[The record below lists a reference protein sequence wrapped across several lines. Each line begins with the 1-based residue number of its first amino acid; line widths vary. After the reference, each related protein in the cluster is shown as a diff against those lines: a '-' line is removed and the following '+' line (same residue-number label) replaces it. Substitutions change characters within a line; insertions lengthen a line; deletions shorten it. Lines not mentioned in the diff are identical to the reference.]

1 MSIHLGDEAP
11 NFTADTTEG
20 KIDFHEWKNGSW
32 AVLFSH
38 PADFTP
44 VCTTELGRTAG
55 LHDEFEKRGVK
66 TIAVSVDSVEDH
78 KGWAPDIKDVGGI
91 PLNFPIIADPDRKVS
106 ELYDMIHPG
115 EGDTSTVRS
124 VFIIDPSNKVRLT
137 LTYPKS
143 VGRNFDEILRVVD
156 ALQLTDA
163 QPGLHPR
170 RLDTRPARDRG
181 DGDVDRG
188 CQGASSAR
196 SKRSS
201 PTSAGPPSRRARA
214 ALSATPERQ
223 PDAVPPVDEVTRLTR
238 RGLRLA
244 QFTVAYNVV
253 EGVLAVSVGL
263 AAGLVS
269 LVGFGLDSA
278 IESVS
283 AVLVGLR
290 LSARLRHGAADPV
303 KERRALR
310 GVAIS
315 FFVLAGY
322 VVVEGGRALVSGAE
336 PESSPFGLAILGVSS
351 GGDAGAC
358 GGQTARGARPRRRP
372 AHSHRCPA
380 DRDLHRA
387 QPLDAGRTRAVRAHR
402 RVLARP
408 GRGVRDRRLRDP

>member
-20 KIDFHEWKNGSW
+20 QIDFPEWKNGSW

-55 LHDEFEKRGVK
+55 LSDEFGKRGVK

-163 QPGLHPR
+163 QP
-170 RLDTRPARDRG
+170 
-181 DGDVDRG
+181 
-188 CQGASSAR
+188 
-196 SKRSS
+196 
-201 PTSAGPPSRRARA
+201 
-214 ALSATPERQ
+214 
-223 PDAVPPVDEVTRLTR
+223 
-238 RGLRLA
+238 
-244 QFTVAYNVV
+244 
-253 EGVLAVSVGL
+253 VS
-263 AAGLVS
+263 
-269 LVGFGLDSA
+269 
-278 IESVS
+278 
-283 AVLVGLR
+283 
-290 LSARLRHGAADPV
+290 
-303 KERRALR
+303 
-310 GVAIS
+310 
-315 FFVLAGY
+315 
-322 VVVEGGRALVSGAE
+322 
-336 PESSPFGLAILGVSS
+336 
-351 GGDAGAC
+351 
-358 GGQTARGARPRRRP
+358 T
-372 AHSHRCPA
+372 PA
-380 DRDLHRA
+380 DWTPGQRVIVSPAMSTEDAKAKFGEVEEVKPYLRWTP
-387 QPLDAGRTRAVRAHR
+387 QP
-402 RVLARP
+402 
-408 GRGVRDRRLRDP
+408 